1 MNLSRRQTLQL
12 GFGAF
17 LGAGC
22 THASQF
28 SGMAFSEPPEDFP
41 IKGNLSLKQRAAA
54 KGIIYGAAGNYGAL
68 TKDTEYAQVFAEDCG
83 ILVPE
88 NELKWAALRPSPDR
102 FDFTSSDW
110 LAQFAKQHGMLFRG
124 HTLVWNQSNPEWL
137 KDITAQN
144 AEQVLVK
151 HIDTV
156 VKHYAGRIHSWD
168 VVNEA
173 IAAEWSNRDDRLHFT
188 TQWFKLLDKNY
199 IDIAFKAAGAA
210 DPKAMLMYNE
220 GYLTYD
226 SPTDNK
232 TRAAVLKLIEWLKS
246 RNAPIHALGIQGH
259 LDAADKRF
267 NQKKFRDFLSEVA
280 GMGLKIMITELDAS
294 DRYLPA
300 DLQERDRAVAQAYEE
315 FLSVALDERAV
326 IAVLTW
332 GISDRYTWFTKYAPR
347 PDNLPVRVLPYGTDM
362 RRKLVWNAIARS
374 FDAAPKRG

>member
-1 MNLSRRQTLQL
+1 MKLSRRQTLQL

-22 THASQF
+22 AHDMSQVT
-28 SGMAFSEPPEDFP
+28 GLALSEPPKDFP
-41 IKGNLSLKQRAAA
+41 VKGQLSLKQRAAA
-54 KGIIYGAAGNYGAL
+54 KGIIFGAAGNYQAL
-68 TKDTEYAQVFAEDCG
+68 TQDTDYAQVFAENCG
-83 ILVPE
+83 MLVPE

-137 KDITAQN
+137 KDTTAQN
-144 AEQVLVK
+144 AEQVLIK

-173 IAAEWSNRDDRLHFT
+173 IAADWSKRDDRLHFT

-210 DPKAMLMYNE
+210 DPNAMLVYND
-220 GYLTYD
+220 GYLNYD
-226 SPTDNK
+226 TPHDNEA
-232 TRAAVLKLIEWLKS
+232 RAAVLKLLEWLKS
-246 RNAPIHALGIQGH
+246 RNAPIHALGVQGH

-280 GMGLKIMITELDAS
+280 GMGLKILLTELDVS

-300 DLQERDRAVAQAYEE
+300 DLEVRDRAVAQTYEE
-315 FLSVALDERAV
+315 YLSVALDERAV

-332 GISDRYTWFTKYAPR
+332 GMSDRYTWLTNYSPR
-347 PDNLPVRVLPYGTDM
+347 SDKLPVRVLPYGADL
-362 RRKLVWNAIARS
+362 RRKLAWNAIARA
-374 FDAAPKRG
+374 FDAAPKR